1 MTAAAHLGA
10 LESALHRSGADLVRA
25 ERWGR
30 ALAVAMAG
38 GARLLAAGN
47 GGSAAEAQHLTSE
60 LVGRFRRERPA
71 FSALSLHAEGS
82 ALTAIA
88 NDYGAEQAFA
98 RQVEAHG
105 RGGDVLVLLSTSGRS
120 PNVLQAADAARRGGL
135 TVWALTGP
143 APNPLAGAA
152 DDVVAVDAD
161 DGAVV
166 QELHLVAVHVLC
178 EAFDD
183 TLLGTRPV
191 DAGMA
196 GSASGAPRRGEAGDG
211 MRQARRVTR

>member
-1 MTAAAHLGA
+1 MTAAAHLRA
-10 LESALHRSGADLVRA
+10 LESALDHSGADLARA

-105 RGGDVLVLLSTSGRS
+105 RGVTCWCSSAPR
-120 PNVLQAADAARRGGL
+120 DAAPTCCRRPLRGAGG
-135 TVWALTGP
+135 A
-143 APNPLAGAA
+143 
-152 DDVVAVDAD
+152 
-161 DGAVV
+161 
-166 QELHLVAVHVLC
+166 
-178 EAFDD
+178 
-183 TLLGTRPV
+183 
-191 DAGMA
+191 
-196 GSASGAPRRGEAGDG
+196 
-211 MRQARRVTR
+211 